1 MAMAQVMNEVVDGV
15 LHSFQERLAAV
26 EMDLVDLRGELVAL
40 RGDFEASR
48 RDEGVLRAS
57 SAGLQR
63 RLERIERRLDAAD
76 ISSAEQREGLGRG

>member
-1 MAMAQVMNEVVDGV
+1 MAHVMNEVVDGV
-15 LHSFQERLAAV
+15 LQSFQERLAAV
-26 EMDLVDLRGELVAL
+26 EIDLVDLRGELVAL
-40 RGDFEASR
+40 REDFEATR

-76 ISSAEQREGLGRG
+76 VLSAEARGGPGHG